1 MRCDRYCLGRVIR
14 RGLRI
19 LPRLPLSAC
28 AFPRVFC
35 GACPRAHQ
43 VEGGNDN
50 NQWSDWEAAGQIKSG
65 DRCGRACDWWNNA
78 ERDFDLAREIGVNA
92 LRFSVEW
99 SRIEPQEGRWDS
111 QALQRYREMLQ
122 RLHQRGILPMVCLHH
137 FSHPL
142 WFERKG
148 CFRSRVAAQW
158 FEGFT
163 RRVVGEVGD
172 LCRTGSPS
180 MSPMCM
186 GRWATYWENFL
197 LAEEAKSALPSV

>member
-1 MRCDRYCLGRVIR
+1 
-14 RGLRI
+14 
-19 LPRLPLSAC
+19 
-28 AFPRVFC
+28 
-35 GACPRAHQ
+35 
-43 VEGGNDN
+43 
-50 NQWSDWEAAGQIKSG
+50 
-65 DRCGRACDWWNNA
+65 
-78 ERDFDLAREIGVNA
+78 LAREIGVNA

-137 FSHPL
+137 FSHAL

-148 CFRSRVAAQW
+148 GFLSRVAAQW

-172 LCRTGSPS
+172 LCRHWVTFNEPNVCGALGYVLGEFP
-180 MSPMCM
+180 P
-186 GRWATYWENFL
+186 GRRGEIAT
-197 LAEEAKSALPSV
+197 ALRVVSTMARAHYMRTK